1 MAREGYPLDWMTE
14 LKSKNDIVSVVSR
27 YVRLDY
33 KGGRYWGCCPFHHE
47 KTPSFTVNQREGF
60 YYCFGCHAGGD
71 VVKFVQEM
79 ENVGFPEAIKL
90 LADAAGMQV
99 PETEQSEA
107 LQTEKKYRDR
117 LYAALKEAA
126 GHYYR
131 NLADPV
137 IGKKVREYLAK
148 RKIPTDVVVRFGL
161 GYSKDFNSVIDYLR
175 EKGFSDKEILDSG
188 VGTKNK
194 NGSLYDALADR
205 LIVPIINRA
214 DKVVAFGGRI
224 LEKKDGVAKYRN
236 TTNTPVFEKNK
247 TLFGINIAKK
257 QRQKAGITEVI
268 IVEGYMDVISLNKV
282 GIANAVAGMGTALC
296 DGQARELKYLSD
308 RVYVCYDGDGAG
320 QNAAAKSLEV
330 LEKAGLEIFVI
341 TLTGGMDPD
350 DVANKLGQKGFFDL
364 MEKALPLTD
373 YKLKLV
379 EDRCN
384 MATAN
389 GRAKY
394 ATGAMEVLRGL
405 SNPTERDV
413 YVGVVSE
420 KSRIPDEQLRKYF
433 SGELKLT
440 ADDDSEPSKPL
451 KAPEN
456 DETKEDKPSAPYLN
470 SAEYVLKCLLYAK
483 PFAKLQDVAE
493 EFLTY
498 APHKEVYAYLKM
510 TDENGKTPSPGMLF
524 DFMDS
529 TDEVLG
535 IIQGDFG
542 VQDEQSQ
549 KKVYTDCVRKLKK
562 EYYNKIIKDLLTVY
576 SSADDEKKA
585 EIAEKIKEYQILMRK
600 N

>member
-137 IGKKVREYLAK
+137 VGKKVREYLAK
-148 RKIPTDVVVRFGL
+148 RKIPSDVVVRFGL

-320 QNAAAKSLEV
+320 QNAAA
-330 LEKAGLEIFVI
+330 
-341 TLTGGMDPD
+341 
-350 DVANKLGQKGFFDL
+350 
-364 MEKALPLTD
+364 
-373 YKLKLV
+373 
-379 EDRCN
+379 
-384 MATAN
+384 
-389 GRAKY
+389 
-394 ATGAMEVLRGL
+394 
-405 SNPTERDV
+405 
-413 YVGVVSE
+413 
-420 KSRIPDEQLRKYF
+420 
-433 SGELKLT
+433 
-440 ADDDSEPSKPL
+440 
-451 KAPEN
+451 
-456 DETKEDKPSAPYLN
+456 
-470 SAEYVLKCLLYAK
+470 
-483 PFAKLQDVAE
+483 
-493 EFLTY
+493 
-498 APHKEVYAYLKM
+498 
-510 TDENGKTPSPGMLF
+510 
-524 DFMDS
+524 
-529 TDEVLG
+529 
-535 IIQGDFG
+535 
-542 VQDEQSQ
+542 
-549 KKVYTDCVRKLKK
+549 
-562 EYYNKIIKDLLTVY
+562 
-576 SSADDEKKA
+576 
-585 EIAEKIKEYQILMRK
+585 
-600 N
+600 